1 MPTSPVHGVLDHVRR
16 AALREQDA
24 ARTDGELLTRFL
36 SQRDEAA
43 FEALVRR
50 HGPMVLSVCRR
61 VLRSESDAEDAFQA
75 TFLVLIRKAA
85 SIRPRER
92 AANWLY
98 GVAFHTAQKARAAA
112 LKRRAKERRAGKMH
126 RPDAPDDRWQEL
138 LPLLDREL
146 VRLPDRYRI
155 PIVLC
160 ELEGKTHK
168 EAARQLGWPVGTV
181 SGRLSRGRAE
191 LARRMK
197 RHGAS
202 PQELTP
208 AVVPPALTATA
219 VKAATAFAAGSAAV
233 AVSAKVIALAEGA
246 SRAML
251 LTKLKAV
258 TALLLA
264 AALAGAGAAVAW
276 ASMPRREGRALMN
289 PDSTQAAS
297 GDKAPDASPDP
308 EEKAVR
314 EYVAELRATVKN
326 PSDDHAVYRLVIDA
340 RFRNAVTWAAKH
352 DEEALVV
359 ELIRDYCGPNN
370 PDKGGTALTWAAWL
384 NYPEVVKVLLDRGA
398 KVNAADA
405 EGRTALHE
413 AIGWGVETV
422 RPLLDKGADVNARTK
437 SGETPLMLAAAGNQ
451 PTGCQPE
458 VVRLLLDKKADVNA
472 RDDDGRTP
480 LMFAAE
486 NGRLENAKLL
496 LSEGADVRRKDKQ
509 GRTALDLVKPADNF
523 LKWTGAWTEQGLKAT
538 QAKAEQDAAALRQL
552 LERAGGKE

>member
-1 MPTSPVHGVLDHVRR
+1 
-16 AALREQDA
+16 
-24 ARTDGELLTRFL
+24 
-36 SQRDEAA
+36 
-43 FEALVRR
+43 
-50 HGPMVLSVCRR
+50 
-61 VLRSESDAEDAFQA
+61 
-75 TFLVLIRKAA
+75 
-85 SIRPRER
+85 
-92 AANWLY
+92 
-98 GVAFHTAQKARAAA
+98 
-112 LKRRAKERRAGKMH
+112 MH

-146 VRLPDRYRI
+146 YRLPERYRI

-181 SGRLSRGRAE
+181 SGRLSRGRARAGAADE
-191 LARRMK
+191 AAR
-197 RHGAS
+197 G
-202 PQELTP
+202 L
-208 AVVPPALTATA
+208 
-219 VKAATAFAAGSAAV
+219 
-233 AVSAKVIALAEGA
+233 A
-246 SRAML
+246 SRADAGRRAAGADGDGREGGDGVCRGVGGRRGFGEGDRPGGRNGEDHVADE
-251 LTKLKAV
+251 TQDGYAV
-258 TALLLA
+258 VLAVAL
-264 AALAGAGAAVAW
+264 AGAAVAW
-276 ASMPRREGRALMN
+276 AATPGKEGRAPMN

-413 AIGWGVETV
+413 AVGWGLETV
-422 RPLLDKGADVNARTK
+422 RPLVDKGADVNARTK
-437 SGETPLMLAAAGNQ
+437 SGETPLMGAAAGNQ
-451 PTGCQPE
+451 PGGAQPE

-472 RDDDGRTP
+472 RDDDGP
-480 LMFAAE
+480 DAP
-486 NGRLENAKLL
+486 
-496 LSEGADVRRKDKQ
+496 DVRR
-509 GRTALDLVKPADNF
+509 GERPAR
-523 LKWTGAWTEQGLKAT
+523 KRQ
-538 QAKAEQDAAALRQL
+538 AAAVGRRRRPAEGQAGPDGPGPGEARRQFPEVDGGVDGAGPEGDPGQGGAGRGGAAATAGAGRRQGITPFLR
-552 LERAGGKE
+552 